1 VNIVGLVLKDCDWIV
16 TQDPQRRILANASIR
31 ITDGRI
37 DQVGTV
43 NIASTDQVIDCRR
56 KVLIPGLINTHTHLS
71 MTLFRGY
78 ADDLELRD
86 WLEKK
91 IWPLEKRLTGDLCYQ
106 GALLGCLEM
115 TRTGTTC
122 FVDMYFHMEDVAKA
136 VDEAGLRAI
145 LSPGMVD
152 KPDKAGTEQEK
163 KTTIKFL
170 EFIHRLQ
177 NPLIGFA
184 VGPHAPY
191 TCGPETLL
199 WARDLAEK
207 ENTLVNIH
215 VAETRGEQAQ
225 FQKDGKGRVVEY
237 LDKIGFLN
245 NRVLA
250 AHAVWLTK
258 SEVKLF
264 GNKGVR
270 VAHSPVSNMKL
281 ASGGTAPVPE
291 MWEAGIPVGLGTD
304 GPASNNGLDMFD
316 TMKMTALVHK
326 NSRWDPT
333 IMNAQ
338 RVLDMATLDGARCIG
353 REKDLGS
360 IEVGKRADL
369 VLLDLRDPNLIP
381 IHRKETV
388 VSDLVYAANGQNVDT
403 TIVDG
408 TPLMVNRT
416 FQKLDQDKISEQ
428 VRSSIAQ
435 LIPQ

>member
-1 VNIVGLVLKDCDWIV
+1 MGLVLKDCDWIV
-16 TQDPQRRILANASIR
+16 TQDPQRRILANASVR
-31 ITDGRI
+31 IADGRI
-37 DQVGTV
+37 EQVGRV
-43 NIASTDQVIDCRR
+43 NAASKDEVIDCRR

-91 IWPLEKRLTGDLCYQ
+91 IWPLESRLTGDMCYQ
-106 GALLGCLEM
+106 GALLGSLEM

-122 FVDMYFHMEDVAKA
+122 FVDMYFHMEDVARA

-145 LSPGMVD
+145 LSPGMID
-152 KPDKAGTEQEK
+152 KPDKAGTEHERR
-163 KTTIKFL
+163 TTLKFL
-170 EFIHRLQ
+170 EYIHQLD
-177 NPLIGFA
+177 NPLLDFA

-207 ENTLVNIH
+207 EDSLVNIH
-215 VAETRGEQAQ
+215 IAETRGEQAQ
-225 FQKDGKGRVVEY
+225 FEKDGKGRVAEY

-258 SEVKLF
+258 SEVRLF
-264 GNKGVR
+264 GKKGVR
-270 VAHSPVSNMKL
+270 VSHSPVSNMKL

-291 MWEAGIPVGLGTD
+291 MWDAGVPVGLGTD
-304 GPASNNGLDMFD
+304 GPASNNSLDMFD
-316 TMKMTALVHK
+316 TMKTTALVHK
-326 NSRWDPT
+326 NARWDPT

-353 REKDLGS
+353 FEKEVGS
-360 IEVGKRADL
+360 VEIGKRADIVL
-369 VLLDLRDPNLIP
+369 VDLRDPNLIP

-388 VSDLVYAANGQNVDT
+388 VSDLVYSANGQNVDT

-408 TPLMVNRT
+408 EPLMINRR
-416 FQKLDQDKISEQ
+416 FQKLDQDKIGSE

>member
-1 VNIVGLVLKDCDWIV
+1 MGLVLKDCDWIV
-16 TQDPQRRILANASIR
+16 TQDPQRRILANASVR
-31 ITDGRI
+31 IADGRI
-37 DQVGTV
+37 DQVGRV
-43 NIASTDQVIDCRR
+43 NAASTDEVIDCSR
-56 KVLIPGLINTHTHLS
+56 KVLIPGLINTHTHVS

-91 IWPLEKRLTGDLCYQ
+91 IWPLEKRLTGDMCYQ

-122 FVDMYFHMEDVAKA
+122 FVDMYFHMEDVARA
-136 VDEAGLRAI
+136 VDEAGLRAT
-145 LSPGMVD
+145 LSLGMVD
-152 KPDKAGTEQEK
+152 KPDKAGTEQERK
-163 KTTIKFL
+163 STVKFL
-170 EFIHRLQ
+170 EFIHRLN

-207 ENTLVNIH
+207 EDTLVNIH

-245 NRVLA
+245 SRVLA

-258 SEVKLF
+258 TEVKLF
-264 GNKGVR
+264 GKKGVR

-316 TMKMTALVHK
+316 TMKVTALLHK

-338 RVLDMATLDGARCIG
+338 RVLDMATIDGARCIG

-360 IEVGKRADL
+360 VEIGKRADL

-388 VSDLVYAANGQNVDT
+388 VSDLVYSANGQNVDT

-408 TPLMVNRT
+408 KPLMVNRR
-416 FQKLDQDKISEQ
+416 FRKLDQDEIGEE

>member
-1 VNIVGLVLKDCDWIV
+1 MGLVLKDCDWIV
-16 TQDPQRRILANASIR
+16 TQDPQRRILANASVR
-31 ITDGRI
+31 IADGRI
-37 DQVGTV
+37 EQVGRV
-43 NIASTDQVIDCRR
+43 NPASKDEVIDCRR

-91 IWPLEKRLTGDLCYQ
+91 IWPLESRLTGDMCYQ
-106 GALLGCLEM
+106 GALLGSLEM

-122 FVDMYFHMEDVAKA
+122 FVDMYFHMEDVARA

-145 LSPGMVD
+145 LSPGMID
-152 KPDKAGTEQEK
+152 KPDKAGTEHER
-163 KTTIKFL
+163 KTTLKFL
-170 EFIHRLQ
+170 EYIHQLD
-177 NPLIGFA
+177 NPLLDFA

-207 ENTLVNIH
+207 EDSLVNIH
-215 VAETRGEQAQ
+215 IAETRGEQAQ
-225 FQKDGKGRVVEY
+225 FEKDGKGRVAEY

-250 AHAVWLTK
+250 AHAVWL
-258 SEVKLF
+258 
-264 GNKGVR
+264 
-270 VAHSPVSNMKL
+270 
-281 ASGGTAPVPE
+281 
-291 MWEAGIPVGLGTD
+291 GTD
-304 GPASNNGLDMFD
+304 GPASNNSLDMFD
-316 TMKMTALVHK
+316 TMKTTALVHK
-326 NSRWDPT
+326 NARWDPT

-353 REKDLGS
+353 FEKEVGS
-360 IEVGKRADL
+360 VEIGKRADIVL
-369 VLLDLRDPNLIP
+369 VDLRDPNLIP

-388 VSDLVYAANGQNVDT
+388 VSDLVYSANGQNVDT

-408 TPLMVNRT
+408 EPLMINRR
-416 FQKLDQDKISEQ
+416 FQKLDKDKIGSE

>member
-1 VNIVGLVLKDCDWIV
+1 MGLVLKDCDWIV
-16 TQDPQRRILANASIR
+16 TQDPERRILANGSVR
-31 ITDGRI
+31 IADGKI
-37 DQVGTV
+37 EQVGKINV
-43 NIASTDQVIDCRR
+43 ASTDEVIDCRR

-91 IWPLEKRLTGDLCYQ
+91 IWPLEARLTGKMCYH

-136 VDEAGLRAI
+136 VGQAGLRAI
-145 LSPGMVD
+145 LSPGMID
-152 KPDKAGTEQEK
+152 KPDKAGTEQERK
-163 KTTIKFL
+163 ATL
-170 EFIHRLQ
+170 EFLDFVHELG
-177 NPLIGFA
+177 NPLVGFA

-207 ENTLVNIH
+207 EDTLVNTHI
-215 VAETRGEQAQ
+215 AETRGEQAQ
-225 FQKDGKGRVVEY
+225 FEKDGKGRVVDY

-258 SEVKLF
+258 SEVNLF
-264 GNKGVR
+264 GKRGVR
-270 VAHSPVSNMKL
+270 VSHSPVSNMKL
-281 ASGGTAPVPE
+281 ASGGTAPIPE
-291 MWEAGIPVGLGTD
+291 LLDAGVRVGLGTD

-338 RVLDMATLDGARCIG
+338 RVLDMATIDGARCIG
-353 REKDLGS
+353 REKELGS
-360 IEVGKRADL
+360 VEIGKRADL
-369 VLLDLRDPNLIP
+369 VLLDLRDPNLVP
-381 IHRKETV
+381 IHGKETV
-388 VSDLVYAANGQNVDT
+388 ISDLVYSANGQNVDT

-408 TPLMVNRT
+408 RPLMVNRK
-416 FQKLDQDKISEQ
+416 FLRLDQDKISEE
-428 VRSSIAQ
+428 VRSSVAQ

>member
-1 VNIVGLVLKDCDWIV
+1 MGLVLKDCDWIV
-16 TQDPQRRILANASIR
+16 TQDPQRRVLPNASVR
-31 ITDGRI
+31 IVDGRV
-37 DQVGTV
+37 DQVGRV
-43 NIASTDQVIDCRR
+43 NATSTDEVIDCRR

-91 IWPLEKRLTGDLCYQ
+91 IWPLEAKLTGEMCYQ

-122 FVDMYFHMEDVAKA
+122 FVDMYFHMEDVARA
-136 VDEAGLRAI
+136 VDEAGLRGI
-145 LSPGMVD
+145 LSPGMID
-152 KPDKAGTEQEK
+152 KPDKVGTEQERK
-163 KTTIKFL
+163 ATLKFL
-170 EFIHRLQ
+170 EFIHQLH
-177 NPLIGFA
+177 NPLISFA

-207 ENTLVNIH
+207 EDALVNIH
-215 VAETRGEQAQ
+215 IAETRGEQAQ
-225 FQKDGKGRVVEY
+225 FEKDGKGRVADY

-250 AHAVWLTK
+250 AHSVWLTK
-258 SEVKLF
+258 SEVNLF
-264 GNKGVR
+264 GKRGVR
-270 VAHSPVSNMKL
+270 VSHSPVSNMKL

-291 MWEAGIPVGLGTD
+291 MWDAGVPVGLGTD

-333 IMNAQ
+333 IMSAQ
-338 RVLDMATLDGARCIG
+338 RVLDMATVDGARCIG
-353 REKDLGS
+353 RERDIGS
-360 IEVGKRADL
+360 VEVGKRADL

-381 IHRKETV
+381 IHRRDTV
-388 VSDLVYAANGQNVDT
+388 ISDLVYSANGQNVDT

-408 TPLMVNRT
+408 KPLMVNRK
-416 FQKLDQDKISEQ
+416 FRKLDPEKIGDE
-428 VRSSIAQ
+428 VRSSIAR